1 MSLDYQYLNLY
12 NQTTKKQLQTVVNKT
27 KGRLPMAYTQEKHD
41 PKLEA
46 LIQDA
51 VKKIDGKKENDIC
64 RFLPVGTGGYIH
76 HFTMQKMKTE
86 DPHQLQTLINKFIIN
101 VNRPT
106 EVPPKPR
113 AARGS
118 RKRRDQLLFSK
129 QDIELLLTIAR
140 QTGNKDLVK
149 KLTPKKDLKTVKR
162 ELIASI
168 RHGRTDQD
176 LWHSYVEAA
185 TTQNSFAPNSFAEV

>member
-1 MSLDYQYLNLY
+1 
-12 NQTTKKQLQTVVNKT
+12 
-27 KGRLPMAYTQEKHD
+27 MAYTQEKND

-46 LIQDA
+46 LIVEA

-64 RFLPVGTGGYIH
+64 RYLPVSTGGYIH

-86 DPHQLQTLINKFIIN
+86 DPHQLIQLINRHIMHAD
-101 VNRPT
+101 RPS

-129 QDIELLLTIAR
+129 QDIELLLTMAR

-149 KLTPKKDLKTVKR
+149 KLTPKKDLRTIKR

-168 RHGRTDQD
+168 RHGRVDQE
-176 LWHSYVEAA
+176 LWQSYGEVIAA
-185 TTQNSFAPNSFAEV
+185 QNSFMSNHFANPVEV